1 MNTLEVIGIVLIPLI
16 CFLIGYFVGRRFHK
30 PKPDAILGIDTRD
43 PEKDYYDFTLLIPTG
58 DVTRKSRLQVDV
70 MVKK

>member
-1 MNTLEVIGIVLIPLI
+1 MNAVQIIAMVLVPLL
-16 CFLIGYFVGRRFHK
+16 CFLIGLYIGHRHRQI
-30 PKPDAILGIDTRD
+30 KPDAILGVDTRD

-58 DVTRKSRLQVDV
+58 DVQKKSRLQVDV